1 MKIVKKIIELT
12 KPYWWRIFAGII
24 LSLMVSGITGAI
36 AWSVKPALDEI
47 LVGGKYEYLALLPV
61 GVFLLFSTKG
71 FLSFG
76 QSYLM
81 KSAGMKLVRE
91 TRNKIYNHILYLRV
105 GYFSKESSGA
115 IISRVMYDVETL
127 NSLISDVI
135 RTFIV
140 EVPTVIFLLGIALY
154 RRWDLTLMS

>member
-1 MKIVKKIIELT
+1 MKVVKKIIELT

-47 LVGGKYEYLALLPV
+47 LVGRKYEYLALLPV

-91 TRNKIYNHILYLRV
+91 TRNRLYTHLLNLPV
-105 GYFSKESSGA
+105 GYFNKESSGV
-115 IISRVMYDVETL
+115 IVSRIMYDV
-127 NSLISDVI
+127 
-135 RTFIV
+135 
-140 EVPTVIFLLGIALY
+140 
-154 RRWDLTLMS
+154 